1 VVYILK
7 LELKGFKSFR
17 DHVTLDFI
25 KGFNAITGKNGSGKS
40 NVLDAIRFALGSNS
54 PKSLR
59 ESRMSRLINEGS
71 RNKIARV
78 SITLSNENGSIP
90 VNSEKV
96 TITRELME
104 DGTQRYFLNGKRTT
118 KNAIED
124 VLAAASISSDGLNIV
139 PQGSLNAIAEMSPS
153 DRMQL
158 LQEIIGIKIYD
169 EKKAEALQRLKEADE
184 QLAVTFAKMD
194 EKREVMVKLETEMN
208 ELLRLNL
215 INAEIERYRK
225 AILLK
230 RLAEIAG
237 EKEQVVRSIDET
249 QKKSDTLSKELDGLI
264 KMLEGGE
271 SSRKFYED
279 YADAKSKLNSIESEL
294 HYIELNVNSYL
305 EEVEKASSAL
315 SDLKEMMKNL
325 TQKEASLQTD
335 IDSTQKELE
344 KLNQELLQLNEEI
357 SNLQDKKDN
366 IIRLINERDSYQR
379 RLSSAI
385 ERLINA
391 RIRIEKNLE
400 YLKEMLTNEKQ
411 RLESYETLLR
421 AHEELKSKIESI
433 PSNMNSEETTEYV
446 SRLEELKKRR
456 QEMINEIIKANDV
469 LVKAI
474 GYATAQKILKSIKK
488 DDYEDEILDSGL
500 FEGYLGRLSDIIRPK
515 AGYEQ
520 LIKSVL
526 EFLKDPLIFSSFN
539 EKTLTFLKNSGRKR
553 ALFMNEIIK
562 NHPCEESIIKYIEFP
577 EKYRELVEYIFG
589 RICFNKGDCCE
600 AFVLKDGTII
610 YNGMYEIGQINAL
623 KLDLDNY
630 ERKLKRIKE
639 SIDRLTEVLSK
650 RTQTI
655 AEISNEILELKQ
667 KTAIQNEESLG
678 NQIIKEI
685 EDTVK
690 SEEEALQK
698 YIQEFNELK
707 NMLEKNASEIS
718 RYENT
723 IVKINEKVET
733 IRNRLKKAESL
744 DLSTSEVETKLN
756 ESLKNKEKLE
766 SLIIEKKNALNGLN
780 FSLSSVKEKINAT
793 SNSIVELE
801 KKIEYYKNK
810 ISELSNRKE
819 FLDKEKQELEFYLK
833 DLEPR
838 VKTLS
843 ENEASKEQLSKEKDK
858 LLKEIKDLN
867 RKAEKLKVELD
878 TLISEEKR
886 LKEEIDAIKYEPY
899 DLAGDYETLI
909 SELKDE
915 KNYLETRVNRM
926 AEKDYTEYYRSYKE
940 ASNRRNELERDR
952 DAILKFIEDI
962 EKQKKEAFIKSFEQ
976 IDKRV
981 REIFKQ
987 IVDGNAWLELE
998 NTDNPFDGGVFLIG
1012 QFGDKQPRESASL
1025 SGGEN
1030 AVLSVSFL
1038 MAIQS
1043 SYPANFYIFDEIDAN
1058 LDAERAER
1066 LGNFLKNWSMSSQ
1079 IILISLKDTMISKA
1093 DKVFGVYER
1102 EGVSRVIPLEMS
1114 KVSNEQ
1120 R

>member
-1 VVYILK
+1 MVYILK

-124 VLAAASISSDGLNIV
+124 VLTAASISSDGLNIV

-237 EKEQVVRSIDET
+237 EKEQVIRSIDET
-249 QKKSDTLSKELDGLI
+249 QNRSDTLSKELDGLI

-279 YADAKSKLNSIESEL
+279 YADAKSRLNSIESEL

-456 QEMINEIIKANDV
+456 QEMI
-469 LVKAI
+469 
-474 GYATAQKILKSIKK
+474 
-488 DDYEDEILDSGL
+488 
-500 FEGYLGRLSDIIRPK
+500 
-515 AGYEQ
+515 
-520 LIKSVL
+520 
-526 EFLKDPLIFSSFN
+526 
-539 EKTLTFLKNSGRKR
+539 
-553 ALFMNEIIK
+553 
-562 NHPCEESIIKYIEFP
+562 
-577 EKYRELVEYIFG
+577 
-589 RICFNKGDCCE
+589 
-600 AFVLKDGTII
+600 
-610 YNGMYEIGQINAL
+610 
-623 KLDLDNY
+623 
-630 ERKLKRIKE
+630 
-639 SIDRLTEVLSK
+639 
-650 RTQTI
+650 
-655 AEISNEILELKQ
+655 
-667 KTAIQNEESLG
+667 
-678 NQIIKEI
+678 
-685 EDTVK
+685 
-690 SEEEALQK
+690 
-698 YIQEFNELK
+698 
-707 NMLEKNASEIS
+707 
-718 RYENT
+718 
-723 IVKINEKVET
+723 
-733 IRNRLKKAESL
+733 
-744 DLSTSEVETKLN
+744 
-756 ESLKNKEKLE
+756 
-766 SLIIEKKNALNGLN
+766 
-780 FSLSSVKEKINAT
+780 
-793 SNSIVELE
+793 
-801 KKIEYYKNK
+801 
-810 ISELSNRKE
+810 
-819 FLDKEKQELEFYLK
+819 
-833 DLEPR
+833 
-838 VKTLS
+838 
-843 ENEASKEQLSKEKDK
+843 
-858 LLKEIKDLN
+858 
-867 RKAEKLKVELD
+867 
-878 TLISEEKR
+878 
-886 LKEEIDAIKYEPY
+886 
-899 DLAGDYETLI
+899 
-909 SELKDE
+909 
-915 KNYLETRVNRM
+915 
-926 AEKDYTEYYRSYKE
+926 
-940 ASNRRNELERDR
+940 
-952 DAILKFIEDI
+952 
-962 EKQKKEAFIKSFEQ
+962 
-976 IDKRV
+976 
-981 REIFKQ
+981 
-987 IVDGNAWLELE
+987 
-998 NTDNPFDGGVFLIG
+998 
-1012 QFGDKQPRESASL
+1012 
-1025 SGGEN
+1025 
-1030 AVLSVSFL
+1030 
-1038 MAIQS
+1038 
-1043 SYPANFYIFDEIDAN
+1043 
-1058 LDAERAER
+1058 
-1066 LGNFLKNWSMSSQ
+1066 
-1079 IILISLKDTMISKA
+1079 
-1093 DKVFGVYER
+1093 
-1102 EGVSRVIPLEMS
+1102 
-1114 KVSNEQ
+1114 
-1120 R
+1120 